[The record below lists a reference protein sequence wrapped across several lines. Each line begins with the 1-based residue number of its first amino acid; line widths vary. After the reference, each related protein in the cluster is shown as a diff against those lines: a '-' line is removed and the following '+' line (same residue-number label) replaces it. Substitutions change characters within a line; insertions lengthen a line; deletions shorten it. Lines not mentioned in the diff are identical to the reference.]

1 MNNPNKKIYNLIIL
15 LILMIFIGAIEAQDK
30 SQKNNEKKNESQ
42 NADIWL
48 NTIWE
53 DIDEIEVQDRE
64 FETEKVTTVAGV
76 RGKEAE
82 ADIMKHLYIRK
93 ESSEGLPEK
102 LGMAI
107 KKLELILQGHPD
119 DPRTPQ
125 WKHYLIQC
133 YVQQGNESRAN
144 TLEKEL
150 KRDFPNSKWTA
161 IYINNQP

>member
-15 LILMIFIGAIEAQDK
+15 LILMIFIGAIEAQNK

-53 DIDEIEVQDRE
+53 DIDEIEVQDHA
-64 FETEKVTTVAGV
+64 FETEKVTAVAGV

-82 ADIMKHLYIRK
+82 SDILKHLYIRK
-93 ESSEGLPEK
+93 DKSE
-102 LGMAI
+102 AI
-107 KKLELILQGHPD
+107 PKKLEIAIEKLESILQENPNE
-119 DPRTPQ
+119 PRIPQ

-133 YVQQGNESRAN
+133 YIQQGNKSKAN
-144 TLEKEL
+144 LLEKEL

-161 IYINNQP
+161 IYTKNQP